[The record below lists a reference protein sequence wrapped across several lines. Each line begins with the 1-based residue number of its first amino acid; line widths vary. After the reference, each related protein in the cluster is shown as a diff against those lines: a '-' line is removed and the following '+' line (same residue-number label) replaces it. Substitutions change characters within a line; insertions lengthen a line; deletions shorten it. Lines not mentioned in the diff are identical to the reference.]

1 MLAAAALIAAG
12 APDAAAVPCSTRHLT
27 LFEIYD
33 TAALVAVAS
42 VSNAPR
48 PMTSGAVD
56 LDIVEQLKGA
66 PVEHARAK
74 ENGSCTAGFY
84 NVRTGKLART
94 ALVFVGT
101 DGHAVGYWSGVVEQP
116 TPEVLDAIRAWRDA
130 GSDPGK
136 RTAALVAAIESPD
149 QELSADAAYYLAD
162 EPALLRALDT
172 AQLDRIWAKAGGAQW
187 GPEIILARRRGPQ
200 LIALRSARALPRDLA
215 ALTGFDFE
223 ATWRAVPSD
232 ALLTIIYTSG
242 TTGAPKGVE
251 ITHTNMMFELRSF
264 VAAGRSYTDSRV
276 ISFLPHAHIADRMA
290 THYLAM
296 SMGTT
301 VTACPDPRQL
311 FEHVPDAKPTEFTG
325 VPRVW
330 EKLKAAL
337 EARFAG
343 EAPERKAAIKGALEA
358 SLAKVRLEQAGQP
371 VPEALAMGVGRAEQM
386 MFAPLRAALGLD
398 QSRGF
403 YVGAAP
409 TPREVLEF
417 FHALG
422 MPITEVWG
430 MSELSCVATTMPQGR
445 IKIGT
450 VGKAMPGVELRIAD
464 DGEVLVRG
472 PLVMRGYRNLPQQ
485 TAETIDA
492 DGWLHTGDIG
502 ALDDEGFLK
511 IVDRKKEILINA
523 AGKNMSPSNI
533 EARLKTSSPI
543 IGQAV
548 VIGDARPYNV
558 ALLVLDPDG
567 AAAFAKAHGLD
578 PSPAALVAAPEVQA
592 ELDRAMAS
600 ANSHLSRVEQIK
612 RHALLTAEWMPGGDE
627 LTPTMKLRRKPIAQ
641 KYAAQIEALYA
652 GGGEPAE

>member
-1 MLAAAALIAAG
+1 MDWNTLLEGTPAALREDTLCAAFQRTIAERGDVVALRTKGNAVSITWREYGHRVARYAAG
-12 APDAAAVPCSTRHLT
+12 LAGLGVGAGDTVAILMINRPEFNL
-27 LFEIYD
+27 LD
-33 TAALVAVAS
+33 TAAIHLGAVPFSMYNTSTAEQIRHLLVD
-42 VSNAPR
+42 
-48 PMTSGAVD
+48 SGAKVA
-56 LDIVEQLKGA
+56 ITQ
-66 PVEHARAK
+66 
-74 ENGSCTAGFY
+74 TAF
-84 NVRTGKLART
+84 L
-94 ALVFVGT
+94 
-101 DGHAVGYWSGVVEQP
+101 P
-116 TPEVLDAIRAWRDA
+116 
-130 GSDPGK
+130 
-136 RTAALVAAIESPD
+136 
-149 QELSADAAYYLAD
+149 
-162 EPALLRALDT
+162 LLREA
-172 AQLDRIWAKAGGAQW
+172 AAGTPIATIVVVDGDAE
-187 GPEIILARRRGPQ
+187 GTVSLAG
-200 LIALRSARALPRDLA
+200 LEA
-215 ALTGFDFE
+215 AAPAGFDFE